1 MLGYLKRKE
10 ETMKPYIH
18 KVHYYETDQMKM
30 THHSNYI
37 RWMEE
42 ARIDYLDQIG
52 FGYDRIEAEGII
64 SPVISV
70 HCDYLRSTTFN
81 DFIQIDVTIQDYRGT
96 RLTLAYTMI
105 NISTQEKVAIGE
117 TTLCFLNKE
126 GRPVVL
132 KKANPELD
140 AILKQG

>member
-1 MLGYLKRKE
+1 MR
-10 ETMKPYIH
+10 PYIH
-18 KVHYYETDQMKM
+18 KVHYYETDQMKI

-64 SPVISV
+64 SPIISV
-70 HCDYLRSTTFN
+70 HCDYKKSTTFN
-81 DFIQIDVTIQDYRGT
+81 DVVQIDIHIQEYKGT
-96 RLTLAYTMI
+96 RLTLRYTMT
-105 NISTQEKVAIGE
+105 NFNTKEVVAIGE

-126 GRPVVL
+126 SRPVIL
-132 KKANPELD
+132 KKENPELD
-140 AILKQG
+140 TLLKQQGQD